1 MCDLCTGPR
10 LHPARGTAVLWVCT
24 LLLLVQ
30 ARPPLPARV
39 GAFGQSPQA
48 VGQGRGRRL
57 ALVGLSHNGNP
68 FAPARP
74 VGPKGPAR
82 RLRMPQWEY
91 SKIDLNNVPAKAS
104 DLDALDD
111 AGKDGW
117 ELVGIT
123 ANNVAYLKRRL
134 EDPETPSQPRAK
146 APARRKT
153 AT

>member
-1 MCDLCTGPR
+1 
-10 LHPARGTAVLWVCT
+10 
-24 LLLLVQ
+24 
-30 ARPPLPARV
+30 
-39 GAFGQSPQA
+39 
-48 VGQGRGRRL
+48 
-57 ALVGLSHNGNP
+57 
-68 FAPARP
+68 
-74 VGPKGPAR
+74 
-82 RLRMPQWEY
+82 MPQWEY

-134 EDPETPSQPRAK
+134 EHPETPSQPRAK